1 MVGARRGA
9 GGGGRERKKRKEGR
23 RKNRG
28 KEGRKEYSGQYHARL
43 NSGQKS
49 TKQAMKKTLI
59 LKDVIHNKKYIGYE
73 CLGVI
78 QYT

>member
-1 MVGARRGA
+1 MKTKNVVGARWGGA
-9 GGGGRERKKRKEGR
+9 RKNKKKGGKEGW

-49 TKQAMKKTLI
+49 TKQAMKKTLM
-59 LKDVIHNKKYIGYE
+59 LKDVIHNKK
-73 CLGVI
+73 
-78 QYT
+78 